1 MISHAQMSNLSS
13 VLTLIIEDCLKCK
26 LHWY

>member
-1 MISHAQMSNLSS
+1 MSNLSS